1 MRYPPSILD
10 EIRARLPISTV
21 IGKRVK
27 LVKAGRE
34 WKGLSPFNSEKT
46 PSFFVNDEK
55 SRFFDFS
62 SGKDGDIFNFLMET
76 EGLSFPEAV
85 ERLAG
90 EAGVALPVASAESER
105 QEAVRAGLH
114 EVMEMAASF
123 FEANLNGKAGGE
135 ARRYLASRD
144 LDAAVQA
151 EFRLGYASPDR
162 FALRDHLAGKG
173 VASRDMIDAGL
184 LIEHEDVAVPYDRF
198 RDRVMFPITDLR
210 GRVIA
215 FGGRAL
221 SKEVQAK
228 YLNSPETPL
237 FHKGANLYNQHRAR
251 KAAHDKG
258 FVIAVE
264 GYVDVIAMVRAGFV
278 NTVAP
283 LGTALT
289 EDQLRLMWRMGPEPV
304 LCFDG
309 DKAGQRAAFRAID
322 VALPEIGAGRTLRF
336 AFLPEGQDPDDLLRN
351 AGAGALA
358 AVVEQVQPL
367 VEVIWMREHGRAP
380 LETPEQRADFERR
393 LHGVVRGI
401 GDETLRK
408 HYRAALDE
416 RLAALFQAP
425 GREGHAQKRTPGR
438 FQRGG
443 RGGRGAPAT
452 PSLSLASAPVQISA
466 SLRSALFGAEA
477 GYPAREV
484 ALLVG
489 AINHPDILQRNAEML
504 VGLPFSAPPLARL
517 AHVLVD
523 CVSTLDQPE
532 PERLRAAIRARGL
545 GPELDRMD
553 KALNHADWWARV
565 DAALFDAEMAWMQA
579 ADLHHKVRT
588 LHKELR
594 EIEAECGRDRS
605 ESSLQRLNAV
615 RNRLAVLEDGGLPV
629 EKFGPGSD

>member
-27 LVKAGRE
+27 LIKSGRE

-62 SGKDGDIFNFLMET
+62 SGKDGDIFNFLMEA

-85 ERLAG
+85 ERLAE
-90 EAGVALPVASAESER
+90 EAGVTLPVASAESER

-114 EVMEMAASF
+114 EVMDMAAAF
-123 FEANLNGKAGGE
+123 FEVNLHGKAGGE
-135 ARRYLASRD
+135 ARRYLAGRD
-144 LDAAVQA
+144 LDADVQA
-151 EFRLGYASPDR
+151 SFRLGYAAPDR
-162 FALRDHLAGKG
+162 FALRDHLASKG
-173 VASRDMIDAGL
+173 VAARDMIEAGL

-264 GYVDVIAMVRAGFV
+264 GYVDVIAMVRAGFA

-289 EDQLRLMWRMGPEPV
+289 EDQLRLMWRMGGEPV

-336 AFLPEGQDPDDLLRN
+336 AFLPGGQDPDDLLRT
-351 AGAGALA
+351 AGASALA
-358 AVVEQVQPL
+358 AVVAQVQPL
-367 VEVIWMREHGRAP
+367 VEVIWTREHDRAP
-380 LETPEQRADFERR
+380 LDTPEHRADFERR
-393 LHGVVRGI
+393 LHGVVRMI

-416 RLAALFQAP
+416 RLAALFRAP
-425 GREGHAQKRTPGR
+425 GREARPRQTAGR

-443 RGGRGAPAT
+443 RGAPMT

-477 GYPAREV
+477 NYPAREV

-489 AINHPDILQRNAEML
+489 AINHPDILQRHAEML
-504 VGLPFSAPPLARL
+504 VGLPFSAAPLARL

-523 CVSTLDQPE
+523 CVSALDQPE
-532 PERLRAAIRARGL
+532 PDRLREAIRARGL
-545 GPELDRMD
+545 GPELERMD
-553 KALNHADWWARV
+553 KALNHADWWARPE
-565 DAALFDAEMAWMQA
+565 AALFDAEIAWMQA

-594 EIEAECGRDRS
+594 EIEAECGREAS

-615 RNRLAVLEDGGLPV
+615 RNRLTVLEDGGLPV